1 MSRPASVA
9 CHSSSASTYASASAS
24 ASDSDSASASA
35 SAAASAST
43 SYFAPVPNPV
53 TPPYPVTRPPD
64 HPSNRPPVHPPVIAA
79 SNLSGPLP
87 PSDEPYFQRLTPV
100 LCDLWPLEFSS
111 RASPSR
117 NFASLAPSF
126 SLRLS
131 PSKNHLPFASFLLA
145 SPIGLLSRPLHLSIS
160 LFEAPGSLV
169 YP

>member
-1 MSRPASVA
+1 MPLPLPLPLTLTLPLPLPLPLLLPPPLTSPPFPTRLRHPTPLPDRP
-9 CHSSSASTYASASAS
+9 T
-24 ASDSDSASASA
+24 
-35 SAAASAST
+35 
-43 SYFAPVPNPV
+43 
-53 TPPYPVTRPPD
+53 TRPTV